1 MSYSSLRFWTLEPC
15 ASSPPGSSL
24 SVRSTNALGI
34 TPPRRISPK
43 TPTSL
48 WLPIVAAGSDILL
61 ASPFSSPCCTATP
74 SLLPYPGSANQQA
87 TYGPP
92 WRTTLLELKGSHTAG
107 LGPLSGLFYRREIY
121 FPEVLGQEKTRFLE
135 ACQGRRQSTQ
145 ETNKTLFSIVFP
157 VSPSQT
163 LPAPPEWKESC
174 RDQSLV
180 FVMNGCWLNR
190 HRKDCQ
196 PVNSFLPMTGWLH
209 SQGFWRH
216 VSINTT
222 SFYNQ
227 REPSQLESWKGWL
240 GTQKTTKSTLESF
253 LMVAAAS

>member
-1 MSYSSLRFWTLEPC
+1 MHWELPL
-15 ASSPPGSSL
+15 PGGSVPRHLFL
-24 SVRSTNALGI
+24 SGC
-34 TPPRRISPK
+34 P
-43 TPTSL
+43 L
-48 WLPIVAAGSDILL
+48 WLLARRSDTLL
-61 ASPFSSPCCTATP
+61 ASPFSSPGCTATP
-74 SLLPYPGSANQQA
+74 SLLPNPGSANQQA

-92 WRTTLLELKGSHTAG
+92 WRTTLLELMGSHTAG
-107 LGPLSGLFYRREIY
+107 PGPLSGLFYGREIY

-135 ACQGRRQSTQ
+135 ACQERRQSTQ

-157 VSPSQT
+157 VSPCQT

-174 RDQSLV
+174 QDQSLV
-180 FVMNGCWLNR
+180 FVMNGCWLDP

-216 VSINTT
+216 VSINAT
-222 SFYNQ
+222 SFYDQ